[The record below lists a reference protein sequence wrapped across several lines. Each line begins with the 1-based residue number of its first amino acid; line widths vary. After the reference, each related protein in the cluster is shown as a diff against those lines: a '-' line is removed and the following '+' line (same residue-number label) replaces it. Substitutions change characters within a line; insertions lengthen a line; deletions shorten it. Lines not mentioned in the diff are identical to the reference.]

1 MPIGTVARRLAA
13 GVKRH
18 AAELVLAAFIV
29 GVLGL
34 VVAPNVRGVSL
45 ALVAAAVIAVKIV
58 AASGFVRAQRATERA
73 ERAEAAVAEASE
85 AIDRAAAATRGVLD
99 ALRDEVAPPLGKM
112 LAAAKMMAA
121 DRRLSPSVRGRLKAL
136 GAASEKAVAIL
147 DQIVTAP
154 NEAAAVDMPPLQIA
168 GPIEAK
174 VEVRVGANAPV
185 EAAVEADIEVEA
197 LVEPEPELEPAP
209 FEVTPAFQPVRPL
222 RVLVGEHNGVHQ
234 LLLRTLLA
242 QADIVPEIVADG
254 ALVIEAWRREPWDL
268 ILLDAQMPGIDGV
281 ALARMIRSVETKFRW
296 TATPIVALASHPTA
310 ARREAFAE
318 AGMSGYV
325 TKPIV
330 GPELMAAIDAALATP
345 IPELDLEEPSFVFA
359 AVA

>member
-1 MPIGTVARRLAA
+1 MAVGTEARRLAA
-13 GVKRH
+13 GVKSYV
-18 AAELVLAAFIV
+18 AELMLAGFVV

-58 AASGFVRAQRATERA
+58 AAAGFVRAQRATERA

-112 LAAAKMMAA
+112 LAAAKVMAA

-136 GAASEKAVAIL
+136 GAASEDAVAIL
-147 DQIVTAP
+147 QQIVTAP
-154 NEAAAVDMPPLQIA
+154 NEAAAAVDMPPLQIA
-168 GPIEAK
+168 GPVEAK
-174 VEVRVGANAPV
+174 VEVRVAANAPI
-185 EAAVEADIEVEA
+185 EAAVQADIEIEA
-197 LVEPEPELEPAP
+197 LAEPELEPEP
-209 FEVTPAFQPVRPL
+209 FEATPAFQPVRPL

-242 QADIVPEIVADG
+242 QADIQPEIVADG

-268 ILLDAQMPGIDGV
+268 ILLDAQMPDIDGA

-310 ARREAFAE
+310 ADRAAFAD
-318 AGMSGYV
+318 AGMSGHV
-325 TKPIV
+325 TKPIA
-330 GPELMAAIDAALATP
+330 GPALMAAIDAALATP
-345 IPELDLEEPSFVFA
+345 IPELDIEEPAFAFA